1 MLGVVANCNYL
12 LFVQTSF
19 AENSSRQLET
29 MLMRVNSNTE
39 KLWALK
45 TKTTELKDPEMLVID
60 EGLAKLGNNFVSA
73 RLPSRLNCNLV
84 SAFLKKRNRSIIFN
98 ADVIRPCFF
107 NVCDAHFTCPALRG
121 EWDKFQS
128 NKSVHF
134 WYVCMLLPQCPWN
147 KQKLSHRRDNQM
159 RVKRKISTFIDG
171 GIQLI

>member
-98 ADVIRPCFF
+98 ADVIRPCFSMS
-107 NVCDAHFTCPALRG
+107 VMLTSPVQLQG
-121 EWDKFQS
+121 ENETNSNQINQCTS
-128 NKSVHF
+128 GMYACSSHSVLETNKSFHTEETT
-134 WYVCMLLPQCPWN
+134 
-147 KQKLSHRRDNQM
+147 K
-159 RVKRKISTFIDG
+159 
-171 GIQLI
+171 

>member
-19 AENSSRQLET
+19 AENSSPQLET

-98 ADVIRPCFF
+98 ADVIRPCF
-107 NVCDAHFTCPALRG
+107 
-121 EWDKFQS
+121 S
-128 NKSVHF
+128 MSV
-134 WYVCMLLPQCPWN
+134 MLTSP
-147 KQKLSHRRDNQM
+147 
-159 RVKRKISTFIDG
+159 V
-171 GIQLI
+171 QL